1 MGFDQVGPAAY
12 NPKIPAIKNKNP
24 ECNFVSSKIKRHLFE
39 QTNYAHNNMC
49 WAQNPGPGIYDFD
62 KQG

>member
-39 QTNYAHNNMC
+39 
-49 WAQNPGPGIYDFD
+49 
-62 KQG
+62 